1 MLNIIKINVNI
12 VENIIY
18 MHVVAISAEKLHAGL
33 CYIYILIAC
42 KQNVPNQ

>member
-18 MHVVAISAEKLHAGL
+18 MHVVARETSCWFMLYIS
-33 CYIYILIAC
+33 C